1 VTRRVFLGAGGAALG
16 GMALS
21 SCSLFS
27 LDPSESQK
35 PGSASGRGGA
45 GGKESPALADRVA
58 DGRLPSLGERLPENP
73 LVVEP
78 VDQLGSYGGEWHSA
92 LLGPEDDAWMYRTI
106 GYEQLL
112 SWDPGFTRP
121 VPNIAE
127 SVEADADGRAFTF
140 TLRRGMRWSDG
151 EPFTVKDIAFAY
163 DDILRRDDVTEAVP
177 PFLMSG
183 DRPARL
189 EQVDE
194 LTFRFIFDE
203 PQGLFLENLAS
214 ANAYQLNVWPRHYL
228 ERFHRTYNKDADQL
242 ARREKLES
250 WQDLIVGKGD
260 QWRNPELPT
269 LRAWTLTNGLGDG
282 SRVVAERNAY
292 YWKTDPKGRQLPYLD
307 RVVYDLVEDAEV
319 ILLKASNGELDL
331 HTRHINTLA
340 NKPVLARGRA
350 KGGYRFLD
358 LTPGSMNYL
367 IIALNLA
374 HKDRNLRAVFQN
386 KDFRIGLSHAIN
398 RDELIRAVFQRQGE
412 PWQACPRKES
422 AFYDEEMAKQYTE
435 YDVERAEQHLDR
447 AGYDARDESGFR
459 LRPDGERITFAVEL
473 AVGYDPTWTG
483 AMELVREHW
492 RAVGIDVQI
501 KAEDRNLFIERK
513 EANDHDAAIWSGNQ
527 GALDD
532 ALVAPLWYFPSSIV
546 DQAYGIPWANWYNGD
561 PGPSEEPPAAV
572 VRQMKLYDRL
582 KVSMDVDER
591 KDLLRQIL
599 RIAKEEFYTIGTA
612 LPASEYGIV
621 NVDFTNVLDKM
632 PNLWVY
638 PTPGPSRPEQYSI
651 AQ

>member
-1 VTRRVFLGAGGAALG
+1 VI
-16 GMALS
+16 
-21 SCSLFS
+21 
-27 LDPSESQK
+27 
-35 PGSASGRGGA
+35 
-45 GGKESPALADRVA
+45 
-58 DGRLPSLGERLPENP
+58 
-73 LVVEP
+73 EP
-78 VDQLGSYGGEWHSA
+78 VDRLGVYGGEWRSA

-127 SVEADADGRAFTF
+127 SVEVADGGRQFTF
-140 TLRRGMRWSDG
+140 VLRRDMRWSDG
-151 EPFTVKDIAFAY
+151 EPFTVEDIAFAFN
-163 DDILRRDDVTEAVP
+163 DILSHEKVTEAVP
-177 PFLMSG
+177 PFLMAG
-183 DRPARL
+183 DRPAKL
-189 EQVDE
+189 ERVDD
-194 LTFRFIFDE
+194 LTFRFVFPD

-214 ANAYQLNVWPRHYL
+214 ADSSQLNVWPRHYL
-228 ERFHRTYNKDADQL
+228 ERFHQKYNKDADQL
-242 ARREKLES
+242 AQREKLEG
-250 WQDLIVGKGD
+250 WAALIVAKGD
-260 QWRNPELPT
+260 QWRNPDLPT

-282 SRVVAERNAY
+282 TQVKTERNAY
-292 YWKTDPKGRQLPYLD
+292 YWKTDPEGRQLPYLD
-307 RVVYDLVEDAEV
+307 RVVYDLVEDPEV
-319 ILLKASNGELDL
+319 ILLKAANGELDL
-331 HTRHINTLA
+331 HTRHINTLS
-340 NKPVLARGRA
+340 NKPVLARGRE

-374 HKDRNLRAVFQN
+374 HKDRSLRAVFQN

-398 RDELIRAVFQRQGE
+398 REELIRAVFQRQGE

-422 AFYDEEMAKQYTE
+422 DFYDEEMAKQYTE
-435 YDVERAEQHLDR
+435 YDVERAGAHLDQ
-447 AGYDARDESGFR
+447 AGYEDRDGKGFR
-459 LRPDGERITFAVEL
+459 VRPDGERITFSVEV
-473 AVGYDPTWTG
+473 AVGYDPTWVG
-483 AMELVREHW
+483 ALELIRGYWRE
-492 RAVGIDVQI
+492 VGIDAQI
-501 KAEDRNLFIERK
+501 KPEDRNLFIERK
-513 EANDHDAAIWSGNQ
+513 EANDHDAAVWGGNQ

-532 ALVAPLWYFPSSIV
+532 ALVAPLWYFPSSIT

-561 PGPSEEPPAAV
+561 PGPSEKPPPAAL
-572 VRQMKLYDRL
+572 RQMALYDRL
-582 KVSMDVDER
+582 KVSMDVGER
-591 KDLLRQIL
+591 KDILRQIL